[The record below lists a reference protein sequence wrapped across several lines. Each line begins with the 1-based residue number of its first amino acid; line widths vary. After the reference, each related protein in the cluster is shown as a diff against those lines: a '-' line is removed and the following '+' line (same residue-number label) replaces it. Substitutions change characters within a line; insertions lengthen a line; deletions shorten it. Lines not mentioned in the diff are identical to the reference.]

1 MRPTVREI
9 PAEPLLDND
18 TIQEVL
24 RFVSDD
30 HRYESIGMRGAVA
43 TILRR
48 RLGVPPSAKM
58 VTIVA
63 DAFWD
68 ACEECLG
75 RASG

>member
-1 MRPTVREI
+1 MRPPVCEKPTTT
-9 PAEPLLDND
+9 LLDTD

-30 HRYESIGMRGAVA
+30 HRYESIGMRGAVGI
-43 TILRR
+43 ILRR
-48 RLGVPPSAKM
+48 RLGVPPSAEM

-63 DAFWD
+63 HAFWD

-75 RASG
+75 DA